1 MTQIQQAKQKIMVI
15 IPIAADSA
23 EAFMPGFETEINA
36 AISSDFEVT
45 YKSLS
50 GQATPFIQSRTA
62 EFWDTFGIIEI
73 AQQAQKEG
81 FNGIFV
87 NCFGEPGVEVLKEIV
102 DIPVVGGFY
111 PAIANAMMVSSRF
124 SIVTVLPS
132 VVPMLWTLARQMGV
146 TSSIASVREVG
157 LPVDQLENIELLQ
170 QKLLEQSIIAIEQD
184 GAEAILLGC
193 TGMLEVNQWL
203 ANELETYFNGQ
214 YVPVVAPVGSAIG
227 ALQNL
232 IKNKLSASRLAY
244 YKPVEFGGIT
254 PSTPY

>member
-45 YKSLS
+45 YKSLP

-157 LPVDQLENIELLQ
+157 LSVNQLEDTDLLK

-232 IKNKLSASRLAY
+232 IKNNLSASRLAY
-244 YKPVEFGGIT
+244 YKPVEFEGIT

>member
-1 MTQIQQAKQKIMVI
+1 MTQTKKKIMVI
-15 IPIAADSA
+15 IPIAEGSA
-23 EAFMPGFETEINA
+23 QEFMPGFETEINA
-36 AISSDFEVT
+36 VISSDFEVT

-50 GQATPFIQSRTA
+50 GYATPFIQSRAA

-73 AQQAQKEG
+73 AQQAQKDG
-81 FNGIFV
+81 YSGIFV

-124 SIVTVLPS
+124 SIITVVPS

-157 LPVDQLENIELLQ
+157 LPVNELENIERLKE
-170 QKLLEQSIIAIEQD
+170 KLFEQSKIAIEQD

-203 ANELETYFNGQ
+203 AEELKSYFQKQ

-232 IKNKLSASRLAY
+232 ISNKLSASRLGY
-244 YKPVEFGGIT
+244 YKPVEFEGIK
-254 PSTPY
+254 PSTPYKI